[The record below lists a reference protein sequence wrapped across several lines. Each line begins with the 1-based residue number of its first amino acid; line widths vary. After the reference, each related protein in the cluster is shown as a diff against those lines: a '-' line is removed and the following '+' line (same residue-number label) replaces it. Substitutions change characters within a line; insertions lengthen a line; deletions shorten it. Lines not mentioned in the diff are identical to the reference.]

1 MKRRARLNVAVVF
14 AATGLAAAA
23 CGSSSGSSSSTP
35 ASSSSGTSTAASSS
49 AGGVI
54 KVGVVLP
61 LSGVQAAIAKLENE
75 GYQTA
80 VKQINASGGV
90 DGKQLQIVEEDD
102 ALDTTKAATLMRDL
116 NSKGVKLALGGQTST
131 LCQAEAQAAARFDIL
146 YIGAHCT
153 SKTLIDPAPVS
164 ANYWMTG
171 QLDTDLTRAN
181 GEALASLFPNVT
193 SWDVFGYDQ
202 DVTRGFW
209 TQTEAQIAKVTGKPV
224 TANTQVYVAATATD
238 FKTQLSSLVSNLKG
252 SKGTRGLF
260 LAVYGAG
267 TTSFI
272 QQARPLGLL
281 DDYGVIAQTG
291 VYWETAEA
299 LNGTA
304 PPIYDVHEYFDSC
317 QSNPENTAFVNDFK
331 ALAGELP
338 DTGAYQGYVA
348 TEMLAAA
355 IKKAGAAD
363 SASVGKAFPGVTY
376 QTPTGLT
383 MTMGAN
389 HHADGPITTAL
400 LGGDKSAP
408 ETISVTD
415 CKSVLSSQLK

>member
-1 MKRRARLNVAVVF
+1 MKRRARLMVVAVI
-14 AATGLAAAA
+14 AATGLAVAA
-23 CGSSSGSSSSTP
+23 CGSSSGSS
-35 ASSSSGTSTAASSS
+35 GSTAS
-49 AGGVI
+49 AGGTI
-54 KVGVVLP
+54 KIGVVLP
-61 LSGVQAAIAKLENE
+61 LSGVQAAIAKLEYE

-90 DGKQLQIVEEDD
+90 KGKHLQIVKEDD
-102 ALDTTKAATLMRDL
+102 QLDTTKATTLMRDL
-116 NSKGVKLALGGQTST
+116 NSQGVKLALGGQTSD
-131 LCQAEAQAAARFDIL
+131 LCQAEAQAASRFDIV
-146 YIGAHCT
+146 YIGTHCT
-153 SKTLIDPAPVS
+153 SKTLVDPKPVS
-164 ANYWMTG
+164 SNYWMTG

-181 GEALASLFPNVT
+181 GEALATLFPNVT

-209 TQTEAQIAKVTGKPV
+209 TQTKAQIAKVTGKPV
-224 TANTQVYVAATATD
+224 SANTQIYVAATATD
-238 FKTQLSSLVSNLKG
+238 FKSQLGSLVSKLKG

-260 LAVYGAG
+260 LGVYGAG

-281 DDYGVIAQTG
+281 KDYGVIAQTG
-291 VYWETAEA
+291 VYWETAKA
-299 LNGTA
+299 LDGTA

-338 DTGAYQGYVA
+338 DTGAYQGYVGV
-348 TEMLAAA
+348 EMLAAA
-355 IKKAGAAD
+355 IKKAGSAD
-363 SASVGKAFPGVTY
+363 ASAVGKAFPGVTY
-376 QTPTGLT
+376 KTPTGLT
-383 MTMGAN
+383 MTMGSD

-415 CKSVLSSQLK
+415 CKTVLSSQLK